1 MEEEKRR
8 TSGSRYVGI
17 DLGKRECT
25 MAIIGKNGKMSIHQ
39 GKTCNKGRQSLYK
52 KLELTD
58 KVALEA
64 GNLAFIMARE
74 IQERI
79 GSEVRVLN
87 SAKLP
92 FIWDAPT
99 KTDREDA
106 MKLAHLVEERRD
118 EKLPI
123 VPLPSEKEM
132 ERRKILASHGREMR
146 NRTRQINTLH
156 AIFVH
161 QGHTTIV
168 KKDLA
173 TAERRQEAI
182 QILTGHERDEAEW
195 ILKYLDLH
203 EQRIKELKG
212 KIRKEAKEDEDM
224 KRLQTIAGVGP
235 VVAYAFVAHV
245 GDGSR
250 FSKGAQVSNYIG
262 FVPRLDYSGT
272 IQRHG
277 HITKRGNGYLRGLLV
292 QSAWVITKSKQGGA
306 LGARYN
312 YYTKFHG
319 LSKKKTIVSVA
330 RKLSELMYSVL
341 INKTTYEPRQWAG
354 PKGEPVRILTGKLL
368 SA

>member
-8 TSGSRYVGI
+8 PVGI
-17 DLGKRECT
+17 DLGKREYT
-25 MAIIGKNGKMSIHQ
+25 MAIIGKNGKMKIHQ
-39 GKTCNKGRQSLYK
+39 GKTSIQGRQALYR
-52 KLELTD
+52 LLTASD

-74 IQERI
+74 IQEQV

-106 MKLAHLVEERRD
+106 MKLAHLIEERRD

-123 VPLPSEKEM
+123 VPLPSEKEI
-132 ERRKILASHGREMR
+132 ERRKLLANYSREVKG
-146 NRTRQINTLH
+146 RTRNINLLH
-156 AIFVH
+156 AMFVH

-168 KKDLA
+168 KKNLA
-173 TAERRQEAI
+173 TAEKRREAVKL
-182 QILTGHERDEAEW
+182 LTGQEREEAEW
-195 ILKYLDLH
+195 ILKHLELY
-203 EQRIKELKG
+203 ETRIKELKSR
-212 KIRKEAKEDEDM
+212 IQKEAGKDEDM
-224 KRLQTIAGVGP
+224 KNLQTITGVGP
-235 VVAYAFVAHV
+235 VVAYAYVAHV

-250 FSKGAQVSNYIG
+250 FSSGSQVSNYLG

-272 IQRHG
+272 IRRQG

-292 QSAWVITKSKQGGA
+292 QAAWVAVRSKHGGA
-306 LGARYN
+306 LRERYL
-312 YYTKFHG
+312 YKTVKMGF
-319 LSKKKTIVSVA
+319 SKKKTVVSA
-330 RKLSELMYSVL
+330 GRRLAELMYSVL
-341 INKTTYEPRQWAG
+341 RNKTVYEPRPWAG
-354 PKGEPVRILTGKLL
+354 VREDITKLTKLGN